1 MMDLSIDSNCIE
13 AMPVVNGAALKQC
26 PADRAYVE
34 SRSRQAALQCAR
46 VYINR
51 QKALRRELVLLVLFS
66 TPEQMQH
73 SESHYSQPAPGT
85 SSTTTSPTGKAVLL
99 LLQSDRNPSHAHTH
113 GRHWTVRDDP
123 DPDQEALTVAQSR
136 GAVSEDTN
144 DSSKKKSLKRLLL
157 HDYLS
162 LQGFGGSIHQLLHLV
177 WVRPD
182 DLPHHLLALDEEER
196 RHGLHSVPG

>member
-1 MMDLSIDSNCIE
+1 MRHCWRCPKTVSRSCVCRIE
-13 AMPVVNGAALKQC
+13 KERSC
-26 PADRAYVE
+26 PA
-34 SRSRQAALQCAR
+34 
-46 VYINR
+46 N
-51 QKALRRELVLLVLFS
+51 ALRRELVLLVSIFFS

-144 DSSKKKSLKRLLL
+144 DSSKKKSETTTTPRLSESPRARRKHPPASSPRL
-157 HDYLS
+157 
-162 LQGFGGSIHQLLHLV
+162 GS
-177 WVRPD
+177 P
-182 DLPHHLLALDEEER
+182 R
-196 RHGLHSVPG
+196 RSSPPPPCS

>member
-1 MMDLSIDSNCIE
+1 MRFEGSSFCWILFI
-13 AMPVVNGAALKQC
+13 
-26 PADRAYVE
+26 
-34 SRSRQAALQCAR
+34 
-46 VYINR
+46 
-51 QKALRRELVLLVLFS
+51 FS

-85 SSTTTSPTGKAVLL
+85 GSTTTSPTGKAATTATKR
-99 LLQSDRNPSHAHTH
+99 QKPITHAH
-113 GRHWTVRDDP
+113 GRHWTVLDDP

-144 DSSKKKSLKRLLL
+144 VSSKKSLKRLLL

-182 DLPHHLLALDEEER
+182 DLPHHLLAPDEEER